1 MYGDAMRYT
10 RLSRVLPEIEDS
22 KQFAFYKRFKA
33 AIRGGEV
40 NALPTE
46 GNVEIVRKKTPLTV
60 TDYLIE
66 GDLSQWTARTL
77 QDLNKP
83 RSAARRITVTED
95 DITSGKVS
103 FSEMVE
109 KYRATLQPKTAKK
122 RERK

>member
-1 MYGDAMRYT
+1 MYREAMQYT
-10 RLSRVLPEIEDS
+10 RLSQVLPDIEDG

-33 AIRGGEV
+33 AIRSGDV

-46 GNVEIVRKKTPLTV
+46 GSVQIARKKSPLAV

-66 GDLSQWTARTL
+66 GNLTAWTEQTLHHLSRPRTA
-77 QDLNKP
+77 
-83 RSAARRITVTED
+83 SRRLMVTEED
-95 DITSGKVS
+95 VTSGKVS

-109 KYRATLQPKTAKK
+109 KYRATLQPKTTKK